1 MTEVL
6 PFRPMSAT
14 SEVPAAFRHAAGDRG
29 ALRLIREAISDIRSR
44 RRLVRYLVQAD
55 IRKRG
60 ADTLLGNIWWVLD
73 PLLQMAVYV
82 VFVTIIAP
90 RPIPDYPLFIFAAI
104 LPWKWFTATITDS
117 TSSIVGKEQLIK
129 QIQFPKIVLPTAAT
143 VAGVVSFAFGLVALG
158 LLMLFYSDRITPY
171 LLLIPVI
178 AAVQFVFTL
187 ACAYLVAA
195 GNVFFRDLGNV
206 ETHLMRLWWFLSPG
220 LYSLA
225 LLDELNIFKEHPI
238 AADARRTQ
246 PVRDPVRGL
255 SEGHL
260 RVGDTAAATRP
271 SRFRVAVRAA
281 HRERHPPGPH
291 DDRLQAARAQLREG
305 HLMAVEQ
312 APPRMDT
319 RADLA
324 IDAKD
329 VGVVYDLRFTRKT
342 TIRGSIGQMLG
353 RGGSDKFWALRH
365 VDLHVQRGESL
376 AVIGPNGA
384 GKSTL
389 LQVLAGIIHPSEGV
403 VDVYGH
409 VSGLLTLGAG
419 FDKDLTGRDNIL
431 LGGAFL
437 GLDDAVTR
445 QLLPSI
451 IQYAEL
457 GDFIDA
463 PLKTYSSGMRARL
476 GFAIATSVDPD
487 ILLLDEV
494 LATGDA
500 NFRAKSK
507 ARVIEIVSAAKAVVL
522 VTHDMNWVTE
532 YCNRA
537 ILIERGELVMEG
549 EPAAVVELHQVHTE
563 EARARTAEAAAA
575 AGIDPRIVRV
585 R

>member
-1 MTEVL
+1 M
-6 PFRPMSAT
+6 
-14 SEVPAAFRHAAGDRG
+14 
-29 ALRLIREAISDIRSR
+29 AI
-44 RRLVRYLVQAD
+44 
-55 IRKRG
+55 
-60 ADTLLGNIWWVLD
+60 
-73 PLLQMAVYV
+73 
-82 VFVTIIAP
+82 
-90 RPIPDYPLFIFAAI
+90 
-104 LPWKWFTATITDS
+104 
-117 TSSIVGKEQLIK
+117 
-129 QIQFPKIVLPTAAT
+129 
-143 VAGVVSFAFGLVALG
+143 
-158 LLMLFYSDRITPY
+158 
-171 LLLIPVI
+171 
-178 AAVQFVFTL
+178 
-187 ACAYLVAA
+187 
-195 GNVFFRDLGNV
+195 
-206 ETHLMRLWWFLSPG
+206 
-220 LYSLA
+220 
-225 LLDELNIFKEHPI
+225 
-238 AADARRTQ
+238 
-246 PVRDPVRGL
+246 
-255 SEGHL
+255 
-260 RVGDTAAATRP
+260 
-271 SRFRVAVRAA
+271 
-281 HRERHPPGPH
+281 
-291 DDRLQAARAQLREG
+291 
-305 HLMAVEQ
+305 EQ
-312 APPRMDT
+312 APPRMDA
-319 RADLA
+319 RAGLA

-342 TIRGSIGQMLG
+342 TIRGSIGQVLG

-365 VDLHVQRGESL
+365 FDLHVQRGESL

-451 IQYAEL
+451 IEYAEL

-507 ARVIEIVSAAKAVVL
+507 ARVIEIVGAAKAVVL

-537 ILIERGELVMEG
+537 VLIERGELVMEG

-585 R
+585 RPAR